1 MKTKHLI
8 NLLFIALTISFSA
21 CSSDSDGDGS
31 VNGGGNEITSIS
43 VQVSSSVTCG
53 IYVGDTV
60 SFSVK
65 GNNNQDVT
73 NSATISVNGTAITG
87 NSYTTTTA
95 GSLQVT
101 ATYQDI
107 TTNNSLN
114 VNVAEDYYKFT
125 KNVLVEDYTGTWC
138 GYCPRVSH
146 AIELTNQQTDQIN
159 VVAIHRYNSNPSG
172 SGYDP
177 YNFEGAGVLE
187 SSIGLTGYPTAMI
200 DRGTTWTY
208 PEPSNVSQVVNKT
221 LCDNAPLGL
230 AITPSLSGNTMTIKV
245 DAKFS
250 QNFSFANTKLVVVV
264 LEDDLI
270 FDQENYT
277 SYYGGV
283 DVISSFEHDHVL
295 RASLTN
301 ILGDNLPNNEVT
313 NSVYSRT
320 ITADVPS
327 NVVNTSKMSVVAFIT
342 NENFNGDAYTIN
354 SRMAHF
360 GDAQTYEEN

>member
-1 MKTKHLI
+1 
-8 NLLFIALTISFSA
+8 
-21 CSSDSDGDGS
+21 
-31 VNGGGNEITSIS
+31 
-43 VQVSSSVTCG
+43 
-53 IYVGDTV
+53 
-60 SFSVK
+60 
-65 GNNNQDVT
+65 
-73 NSATISVNGTAITG
+73 
-87 NSYTTTTA
+87 
-95 GSLQVT
+95 
-101 ATYQDI
+101 
-107 TTNNSLN
+107 
-114 VNVAEDYYKFT
+114 
-125 KNVLVEDYTGTWC
+125 
-138 GYCPRVSH
+138 
-146 AIELTNQQTDQIN
+146 
-159 VVAIHRYNSNPSG
+159 
-172 SGYDP
+172 
-177 YNFEGAGVLE
+177 
-187 SSIGLTGYPTAMI
+187 
-200 DRGTTWTY
+200 
-208 PEPSNVSQVVNKT
+208 VVNKT

-250 QNFSFANTKLVVVV
+250 QNFSFSNTKLVVVV

-301 ILGDNLPNNEVT
+301 ILGDNLPSNEVT